1 MKKTVFLIASLLLC
15 FGFAQAQDV
24 YFAGK
29 HNGTGKVW
37 KNNTL
42 VYSLSDTLSLHL
54 DDMQVANDSTFY
66 LAGHVFD
73 TALTQGRVWRNDSC
87 VFAGN
92 PNSVVNRL
100 HLGGDGWT
108 AAGYTTHS
116 TGFTNAAVWQNGIMT
131 YSPNDSVN
139 SFAYALAVNGSDIY
153 YAGCVSVDDTLGI
166 DVATVWQND
175 TLLWQEGYGA
185 CILDLCHDGTDLYA
199 AGYFVL
205 EGLVSAALWQNDSI
219 IFSVGDL
226 EVDAM
231 FSELAIHNGNIYL
244 AGYIDDSLT
253 VWKNGEVLYSHPF
266 TNYSEINALVV
277 NEFGVYYAG
286 LIDSVATV
294 WKDGEILYEPEDCE
308 GIAAL
313 VVVPS
318 KPTDVFTLTV
328 EANNALWGSVSGG
341 GEYLYGDTATI
352 AATANIGCEFLF
364 WNDSI
369 TDNPRTVVVT
379 QDSTFTAH
387 FGPLEYLV
395 ETDVTPEG
403 SGTVTGGGI
412 CHYGDTL
419 TLEAVPNP
427 GYGFIGWT
435 DGITDN
441 PRDVIVEQDSTFT
454 AEFSSMQYTI
464 TVVSDH
470 PAWGSVSGGG
480 TFPYGTTIEI
490 AATANLGF
498 AFANWTDGITDNPRT
513 VVVTQD
519 QTYTAHFEI
528 RQCLIQ
534 TEAIPFDGGT
544 ITGGGTYNY
553 GTTIHLS
560 AHSNT
565 GYVFSHWSDGAI
577 ENPRSVFVEGDATYT
592 AVFEALM
599 YEITTVCDPV
609 EGGKVNGGGIYPYG
623 TSIGLEAVPNDHYI
637 FLCWND
643 GIVSNPRTVT
653 VTKDATYTALF
664 YQNDTPQYT
673 IELQS
678 NDTLLG
684 TVSGSGTYPEGST
697 IEISAWPKAG
707 AVFASWSDGNTDNPR
722 SITVT
727 QDLTLMGMFTKA
739 PAYTIQVVSGNPLM
753 GSAYGGGIYNLND
766 VITIGAI
773 PNIGFHFAGWQDGN
787 MDNPRTVIVTG
798 DATYTASF
806 DITPTPT
813 YSITVYYNENQGFV
827 LGAGDYAEGS
837 TATLAAIPADGYLF
851 VKWSDEV
858 TDNPRHITVTQNLV
872 LAAFF
877 DNTAVDEHEMQPI
890 SLYPN
895 PANDKIRIEGLEDE
909 TEISIFNTLGM
920 LLMTQTLDGNN
931 EISVGDLASGLY
943 IIRVGRRHAKF
954 MKQ

>member
-1 MKKTVFLIASLLLC
+1 MKKTAFLIASLLLC

-24 YFAGK
+24 YFAGN
-29 HNGTGKVW
+29 HNGTGKIW
-37 KNNTL
+37 KNNSL
-42 VYSLSDTLSLHL
+42 VYSLSDSLSVSPQAL
-54 DDMQVANDSTFY
+54 QVTPEGAVYS
-66 LAGHVFD
+66 AGFVHD
-73 TALTQGRVWRNDSC
+73 TAYSQGRVWLNDSLL
-87 VFAGN
+87 FSAGE
-92 PNSVVNRL
+92 NSVINSLFVIGN
-100 HLGGDGWT
+100 DWT
-108 AAGYTTHS
+108 AAGYGKNEWNLPQGLVWNNGAILHAFSDSLSPNYVYALCTDTVTGDIYAGGTTDS
-116 TGFTNAAVWQNGIMT
+116 LEWAAVWK
-131 YSPNDSVN
+131 ND
-139 SFAYALAVNGSDIY
+139 A
-153 YAGCVSVDDTLGI
+153 
-166 DVATVWQND
+166 
-175 TLLWQEGYGA
+175 LLWDAELTSTV
-185 CILDLCHDGTDLYA
+185 CCLHHDGTNLYA
-199 AGYFVL
+199 GGYYYL
-205 EGLVSAALWQNDSI
+205 EGLLMATLWEN
-219 IFSVGDL
+219 G
-226 EVDAM
+226 EVLYS
-231 FSELAIHNGNIYL
+231 FG
-244 AGYIDDSLT
+244 DSLISVFQAIAVYDGDIYT
-253 VWKNGEVLYSHPF
+253 SGYAEDSVFVWKNGEVLYAHPF
-266 TNYSEINALVV
+266 DENGDLYTLCV

-286 LIDSVATV
+286 QIDNMGMV
-294 WKDGEILYEPEDCE
+294 WKDSEILYAPEDCE
-308 GIAAL
+308 RITAL

-318 KPTDVFTLTV
+318 EPTTVFTLTV

-341 GEYLYGDTATI
+341 GEYSFGDTATI

-387 FGPLEYLV
+387 FGQLEYFV
-395 ETDVTPEG
+395 ETVVTPEG

-498 AFANWTDGITDNPRT
+498 AFANWTDGNTDNPRT

-544 ITGGGTYNY
+544 INGGGTYDY

-560 AHSNT
+560 AHGNT

-599 YEITTVCDPV
+599 YEITTACDPV
-609 EGGKVNGGGIYPYG
+609 DGGKVSGGGTYPYG
-623 TSIGLEAVPNDHYI
+623 TSIGLEATANDHYI
-637 FLCWND
+637 FLCWHD

-653 VTKDATYTALF
+653 VTKDASFTALF

-673 IELQS
+673 IELRS

-707 AVFASWSDGNTDNPR
+707 AMFTSWSDGNTDNPR
-722 SITVT
+722 NITVT

-739 PAYTIQVVSGNPLM
+739 PAYTIQVVSENPLM

-773 PNIGFHFAGWQDGN
+773 PGIGFHFAGWQDGN
-787 MDNPRTVIVTG
+787 MDNPRSIIVTG

-806 DITPTPT
+806 AKTPTPT

-827 LGAGDYAEGS
+827 LGAGDYVEGS
-837 TATLAAIPADGYLF
+837 IATLAAIPTDGYLF

-858 TDNPRHITVTQNLV
+858 TDNPRNITVTQNIV

-877 DNTAVDEHEMQPI
+877 DNTAVDEHEVQPI

-895 PANDKIRIEGLEDE
+895 PANDRIRIEGLEDE

-920 LLMTQTLDGNN
+920 LLMTQTLDGND

-954 MKQ
+954 MKR